1 MQIREVAGEVELIM
15 SSSLKL
21 SHVKR
26 YKDIA
31 VLLMKYGRS
40 DVVREAGWDDAIEPA
55 KGTTALAANPKAE
68 ELASDLEKMGP
79 TFIKLGQLLSTRPDL
94 LPPPYIEA
102 LARLQDK
109 VEPFSYEEVEH
120 IVTEELGVRLSKA
133 FGEFSTEPLAAASLG
148 QVHRATLRDGRLVV
162 VKIQRPNI
170 REQIIEDLESLAE
183 IAGVLDRRTKIGKRY
198 HFSGM
203 IEEFHKTLIAELDYR
218 REAGNLT
225 LLADNLSEFERI
237 VVPRPVPDYSTARVL
252 TMDYIAGHKI
262 DGVSPVALLEVDG
275 DALAEEL
282 FRAYLK
288 QIFVDGFFHADPHPG
303 NVFLTDDDRVALLD
317 LGMVDRIG
325 PRLQEQL
332 LQMVLA
338 VSEGRADEV
347 SDIAIKIGETTEEFD
362 EKEFRQRVEDVVGRT
377 QDVTLGELQVG
388 KVFLDM
394 AQQAAETGI
403 RMPQELTVLGK
414 ALLNL
419 DGIGRVL
426 APEFDPSAS
435 IKRNSSKIMRQR
447 MVKAMSPGNVYAGLL
462 EMKDLVM
469 RLPSRVNKILD
480 ATASNKIGFK
490 IDTGI
495 DAGGLMGGLQTVANR
510 ITVGLVLAALI
521 VGAALLMRIETA
533 FTIFGYPGFAILCF
547 IVAAGGGMALVVNI
561 LLTDLRARKSA
572 LSEAAEAGAR
582 RRRR

>member
-31 VLLMKYGRS
+31 VLLMKYGRA

-68 ELASDLEKMGP
+68 ELAADLEKMGP

-109 VEPFSYEEVEH
+109 IEPFSYEEVEH
-120 IVTEELGVRLSKA
+120 IVTEELGVRISKA
-133 FGEFSTEPLAAASLG
+133 FAQFSTEPLAAASLG
-148 QVHRATLRDGRLVV
+148 QVHRATLRDGRQVV

-170 REQIIEDLESLAE
+170 REQIIEDFSALAE

-203 IEEFHKTLIAELDYR
+203 VEEFHKTLLAELDYR

-225 LLADNLSEFERI
+225 LLADNLAEFERI
-237 VVPRPVPDYSTARVL
+237 VVPRPVPDYSAARVL
-252 TMDYIAGHKI
+252 TMDYIAGNKI
-262 DGVSPVALLEVDG
+262 DGVSPVVLLEADG

-303 NVFLTDDDRVALLD
+303 NVFLTDDGRVALLD

-347 SDIAIKIGETTEEFD
+347 SDIAIKIGETTDEFD
-362 EKEFRQRVEDVVGRT
+362 EKKFRERVEDVVART
-377 QDVTLGELQVG
+377 QDRALGELQVG

-394 AQQAAETGI
+394 TKQAGEVGI

-426 APEFDPSAS
+426 APEFDPSTS
-435 IKRNSSKIMRQR
+435 IQRNSSKIMRQR
-447 MVKAMSPGNVYAGLL
+447 MVKSMSPGNVYAGLL

-469 RLPSRVNKILD
+469 RLPARVNKILD

-521 VGAALLMRIETA
+521 VGAAMLMNIPSR
-533 FTIFGYPGFAILCF
+533 FTIFGYPGFAMLF
-547 IVAAGGGMALVVNI
+547 FLGAAAGGLLLVLRIALA
-561 LLTDLRARKSA
+561 DRRKRR
-572 LSEAAEAGAR
+572 EAGRPHTTNGANGAS
-582 RRRR
+582 

>member
-1 MQIREVAGEVELIM
+1 M
-15 SSSLKL
+15 STSLKL
-21 SHVKR
+21 AHVKR

-31 VLLMKYGRS
+31 VLLIKYGRS
-40 DVVREAGWDDAIEPA
+40 DVVREAGWDGELEPA
-55 KGTTALAANPKAE
+55 KGTVVSTPKAE
-68 ELASDLEKMGP
+68 ELASDLEAMGP
-79 TFIKLGQLLSTRPDL
+79 TFVKLGQLLSTRPDL

-102 LARLQDK
+102 LSRLQDK
-109 VEPFSYEEVEH
+109 VEPFSYEELEQ
-120 IVTEELGVRLSKA
+120 IVTEELGVRISKA
-133 FGEFSTEPLAAASLG
+133 FAQFSTEPLAAASLG
-148 QVHRATLRDGRLVV
+148 QVHRATLRDGRHVV
-162 VKIQRPNI
+162 VKVQRPNI
-170 REQIIEDLESLAE
+170 REQVIEDLASLAE
-183 IAGVLDRRTKIGKRY
+183 IAAVLDRRTKIGKRF

-203 IEEFHKTLIAELDYR
+203 VDEFHKTLLAELDYR

-225 LLADNLSEFERI
+225 LLADNLAEFERI
-237 VVPRPVPDYSTARVL
+237 IVPRPVPDYSTARVL
-252 TMDYIAGHKI
+252 TMDYIAGNKV
-262 DGVSPVALLEVDG
+262 DSVSPVVLLELDG
-275 DALAEEL
+275 DALAEDL

-303 NVFLTDDDRVALLD
+303 NVFLTDDGRIALLD

-347 SDIAIKIGETTEEFD
+347 SDIAIKIGEITDEFD
-362 EKEFRQRVEDVVGRT
+362 EKEFRERVEDVVART
-377 QDVTLGELQVG
+377 QDTTLGELQVG

-394 AQQAAETGI
+394 AKQAGEVGI

-426 APEFDPSAS
+426 APEFDPSTS
-435 IKRNSSKIMRQR
+435 IKRNSSRIMRQR

-480 ATASNKIGFK
+480 AAAGNKLGFK
-490 IDTGI
+490 LDAGI
-495 DAGGLMGGLQTVANR
+495 DGHGFMMGLQTLANR
-510 ITVGLVLAALI
+510 ITIGLILAALI
-521 VGAALLMRIETA
+521 MGAAMLMRIPTS
-533 FTIFGYPGFAILCF
+533 FTIFGYPGLAILF
-547 IVAAGGGMALVVNI
+547 FLGAAAGGV
-561 LLTDLRARKSA
+561 LLLLRIAIA
-572 LSEAAEAGAR
+572 DR
-582 RRRR
+582 RRRQEATPRHNGKSRD

>member
-1 MQIREVAGEVELIM
+1 MGNT
-15 SSSLKL
+15 LKL
-21 SHVKR
+21 AHVKR

-40 DVVREAGWDDAIEPA
+40 DVVKEAGWDDEIEPA
-55 KGTTALAANPKAE
+55 RGTAVTRAEPNAE
-68 ELASDLEKMGP
+68 ELAADLEALGP

-102 LARLQDK
+102 LSRLQDK
-109 VEPFSYEEVEH
+109 VAPFSYQEVEQ
-120 IVTEELGVRLSKA
+120 IVTEELGVRISKA
-133 FGEFSTEPLAAASLG
+133 FAAFATEPLAAASLG
-148 QVHRATLRDGRLVV
+148 QVHRATLRDGRQVV
-162 VKIQRPNI
+162 VKIQRPGI
-170 REQIIEDLESLAE
+170 RPKVVEDLEALAE

-198 HFSGM
+198 HFSDM
-203 IEEFHKTLIAELDYR
+203 VEEFRKTLLAELDYR

-225 LLADNLSEFERI
+225 TLADNLANFELI
-237 VVPRPVPDYSTARVL
+237 VVPRPVPDYSTVRVL
-252 TMDYIAGHKI
+252 TMDFISGRKVDAM
-262 DGVSPVALLEVDG
+262 SPVALLEIDG
-275 DALAEEL
+275 EALAEEL

-303 NVFLTDDDRVALLD
+303 NVFITDDARIALLD

-347 SDIAIKIGETTEEFD
+347 SDVAIKIGETTDDFQ
-362 EKEFRQRVEDVVGRT
+362 EKEFRRRVEEVVGET
-377 QDVTLGELQVG
+377 QNATLGELQVG
-388 KVFLDM
+388 KLLLEM
-394 AQQAAETGI
+394 AKQAGETGI
-403 RMPQELTVLGK
+403 RMPPELTILGK

-435 IKRNSSKIMRQR
+435 IERNSSKIMKQR
-447 MVKAMSPGNVYAGLL
+447 MLKSLSPGNVYAGLL
-462 EMKDLVM
+462 EMKDLVT

-480 ATASNKIGFK
+480 ATASNKFGFK

-521 VGAALLMRIETA
+521 VGAAMLMQIPTT
-533 FTIFGYPGFAILCF
+533 FTIFGYPGLAMLFFL
-547 IVAAGGGMALVVNI
+547 AAASGGLMLLVHI
-561 LLTDLRARKSA
+561 ALTDRQRRK
-572 LSEAAEAGAR
+572 EAGTHR
-582 RRRR
+582 NGGNGGP